1 MSYSSRSYRQ
11 RNAHTH
17 DEKSNDAFFG
27 KQHDDDKTKAGNF
40 FQDRLHVNKPN
51 DQFEKEADSA
61 ANAVVNKSSA
71 KPVLQ
76 KGKAGSV
83 QRLSTPAEDEK
94 LGTNDSRMQK
104 DKEIQE
110 KPATSGDA
118 EEKKKKPVQ
127 KMDNPEK
134 EKDKKVQKMDDP
146 EKEKDK
152 KVQKMDDPEKEKK
165 KPVQTKQDGGGATSP
180 GLTSKIEDSAGS
192 GNALPGKSLK
202 EMNQAF
208 GKDFSDVKIHHDTEA
223 AELNK
228 ELGAQAFTHG
238 KDIYFND
245 GKYDTE
251 NTSGKNL
258 LAHELTH
265 VVQQNSD

>member
-127 KMDNPEK
+127 KMDNTEK
-134 EKDKKVQKMDDP
+134 EKDKM
-146 EKEKDK
+146 
-152 KVQKMDDPEKEKK
+152 VQKMDDPEKEKK